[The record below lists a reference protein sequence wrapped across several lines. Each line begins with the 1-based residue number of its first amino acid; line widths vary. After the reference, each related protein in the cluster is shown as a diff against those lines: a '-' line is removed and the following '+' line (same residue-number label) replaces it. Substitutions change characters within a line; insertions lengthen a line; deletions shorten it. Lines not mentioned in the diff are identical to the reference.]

1 MELENYHELY
11 KICKIVVCYLV
22 YLRSCRSLFTYL
34 PLLTARYDK
43 YMKFP
48 EESHFSSQFKSY
60 RRNR

>member
-1 MELENYHELY
+1 MKLRNCRKSY
-11 KICKIVVCYLV
+11 KICKIILVCCLSSQSHYA
-22 YLRSCRSLFTYL
+22 TYL
-34 PLLTARYDK
+34 PLLMARYGK